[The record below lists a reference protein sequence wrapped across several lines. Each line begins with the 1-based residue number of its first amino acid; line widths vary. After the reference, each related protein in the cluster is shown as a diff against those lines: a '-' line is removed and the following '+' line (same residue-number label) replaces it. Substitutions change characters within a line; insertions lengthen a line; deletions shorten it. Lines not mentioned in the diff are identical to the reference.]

1 MLASY
6 TTPQGLLRDGTTAHR
21 YAGHGMAGEFTALI
35 MAAGHGTRMRSS
47 LPKVLH
53 PVCGRPMVEWVV
65 AAARE
70 AGAKRV
76 VCVTR
81 PGEGVD
87 EHLAGTDV
95 EVASQTEGEG
105 TGSAVLAARD
115 ALDGTVVVL
124 SGDHPLV
131 SADLIRALVDEHERA
146 AAAATLLTTE
156 ELDPA
161 GYGRIV
167 RGDDGSVQRI
177 VETKHTDGVPEDEL
191 AIREIN
197 IGTYA
202 FDGDELETAL
212 DEVGEERGERYLT
225 AVIPVLCERGRTLAA
240 HRTEDARSAM
250 GVNDRADLIAI
261 DALARRAII
270 EAHAAAGVSFT
281 APDTVAIDATVEI
294 GKDTT
299 IHAGVTLRGTTKIGD
314 DAHIG
319 PQATV
324 TDSQIGH
331 DTTVLHAVLV
341 EAEVDPGATVG
352 PFAYLRPGARIEEG
366 AKVGTFVEVKNS
378 VIGAGAK
385 VPHLSYVGDADIGEG
400 ANLGASSITAN
411 YDGKEKHRTTVGKSV
426 RTGIHTSLVAP
437 VTVGD
442 GAYTGAGAVIREDV
456 PPGALGVS
464 QGHKQRNIERTGGD
478 ESE

>member
-1 MLASY
+1 
-6 TTPQGLLRDGTTAHR
+6 
-21 YAGHGMAGEFTALI
+21 MAGDFTALI

-65 AAARE
+65 GAARE
-70 AGAKRV
+70 AGAQRV

-87 EHLAGTDV
+87 EHLADAGI

-105 TGSAVLAARD
+105 TGSAVLAAGD
-115 ALDGTVVVL
+115 ALSGTVVVL

-131 SADLIRALVDEHERA
+131 SAELIRGLVEKHEKA
-146 AAAATLLTTE
+146 DAAATLLTTE

-167 RGDDGSVQRI
+167 RADDGSVQRI
-177 VETKHTDGVPEDEL
+177 VETKHTDGVPEEEL

-202 FDGDELETAL
+202 FDGDELRSAL
-212 DEVGEERGERYLT
+212 EEVGEEHGERYLT
-225 AVIPVLCERGRTLAA
+225 AVVPILCERGRTLAA
-240 HRTEDARSAM
+240 HQTEDVRAAM

-261 DALARRAII
+261 DARARRAII
-270 EAHAAAGVSFT
+270 ERLAGDGVSFT

-294 GKDTT
+294 GQDTT
-299 IHAGVTLRGTTKIGD
+299 IESGVTLRGSTKIGD
-314 DAHIG
+314 NARIG
-319 PQATV
+319 PQATI

-331 DTTVLHAVLV
+331 DTTVLHAVLI

-366 AKVGTFVEVKNS
+366 AKVGTFVEIKNS
-378 VIGAGAK
+378 TIGAGAK

-411 YDGKEKHRTTVGKSV
+411 YDGRRKHRTTVGK
-426 RTGIHTSLVAP
+426 RAKTGIHTSLVAP

-442 GAYTGAGAVIREDV
+442 DAYTGAGAVIREDV
-456 PPGALGVS
+456 PPKALGVS
-464 QGHKQRNIERTGGD
+464 RGHEQRNIERTEEDDTG
-478 ESE
+478 

>member
-1 MLASY
+1 
-6 TTPQGLLRDGTTAHR
+6 
-21 YAGHGMAGEFTALI
+21 MAGELTVLI

-70 AGAKRV
+70 AGASRV
-76 VCVTR
+76 VCITR

-87 EHLAGTDV
+87 EHLAERDV
-95 EVASQTEGEG
+95 EVAAQTEGEG

-115 ALDGTVVVL
+115 AIADANTVVVL

-131 SADLIRALVDEHERA
+131 SSKLIADLVASHDQA
-146 AAAATLLTTE
+146 DAAATLLTTE

-167 RGDDGSVQRI
+167 RGTDGSVERI
-177 VETKHTDGVPEDEL
+177 VETKHTEGVPEDEL

-197 IGTYA
+197 IGSYA
-202 FDGDELETAL
+202 FAAAQLLEAL
-212 DEVGEERGERYLT
+212 DEVGEEHGERYLT
-225 AVIPVLCERGRTLAA
+225 NVIPILRDSGHTLAA
-240 HRTEDARSAM
+240 HRTTDVRSAM
-250 GVNDRADLIAI
+250 GVNTRADLIEI
-261 DALARRAII
+261 ESLARRALI
-270 EAHAAAGVSFT
+270 EAHAANGVAFT
-281 APDTVAIDATVEI
+281 APDTVALDATVEI
-294 GKDTT
+294 GQDAT
-299 IHAGVTLRGTTKIGD
+299 IGPGVTLRGATTIG
-314 DAHIG
+314 AGATIG
-319 PQATV
+319 PQATI
-324 TDSQIGH
+324 TDSSVADGA
-331 DTTVLHAVLV
+331 TVLHAVLT
-341 EAEVDPGATVG
+341 EAEVGPNATVG
-352 PFAYLRPGARIEEG
+352 PFAYLRPGAKLEEN

-378 VIGAGAK
+378 TIGPGAK

-411 YDGKEKHRTTVGKSV
+411 YDGKDKHRTTVGKRA

-442 GAYTGAGAVIREDV
+442 GAYTGAGAVIREDI
-456 PPGALGVS
+456 PPGDLGVS
-464 QGHKQRNIERTGGD
+464 SGHKQRNIERTRED
-478 ESE
+478 RPE

>member
-1 MLASY
+1 MAS
-6 TTPQGLLRDGTTAHR
+6 
-21 YAGHGMAGEFTALI
+21 EFTALI

-70 AGAKRV
+70 AGANRV
-76 VCVTR
+76 VCITR

-87 EHLAGTDV
+87 EHLADVDV
-95 EVASQTEGEG
+95 EVVAQTDGEG

-115 ALDGTVVVL
+115 ALAGSNTVVVL

-131 SADLIRALVDEHERA
+131 SSTLIEGLVAAHDEA

-156 ELDPA
+156 DLDPA

-167 RGDDGSVQRI
+167 RGADGTVERI
-177 VETKHTDGVPEDEL
+177 VETKHTDGVPDDEL

-202 FDGDELETAL
+202 FAGDDLLTAL
-212 DEVGEERGERYLT
+212 DAVGEEHGERYLT
-225 AVIPVLCERGRTLAA
+225 SVIPILRERGRPLVA
-240 HRTEDARSAM
+240 HRTTDVLSAI
-250 GVNDRADLIAI
+250 GVNDKADLLEI
-261 DALARRAII
+261 DALARRAIV
-270 EAHAAAGVSFT
+270 ERHATNGVTFT

-294 GKDTT
+294 GTDTT
-299 IHAGVTLRGTTKIGD
+299 IEAGVTLRGSTKIGD
-314 DAHIG
+314 DARIG
-319 PQATV
+319 PQATI

-331 DTTVLHAVLV
+331 DTTILHAVLV

-378 VIGAGAK
+378 TIGAGAK
-385 VPHLSYVGDADIGEG
+385 VPHLSYIGDADIGDG
-400 ANLGASSITAN
+400 SNLGASTITAN
-411 YDGKEKHRTTVGKSV
+411 YDGKSKHRTRVGKSV
-426 RTGIHTSLVAP
+426 KTAIHTSLVAP
-437 VTVGD
+437 VNVGD

-464 QGHKQRNIERTGGD
+464 RGHEQRNIERTKED
-478 ESE
+478 QSE